1 MQWKP
6 IAGVALFA
14 AAIGMRSYSEG
25 WFRTAGP
32 VAVEEPASFLA
43 GHVGASFLAGHN
55 ARYRAGIDFGVPQEL
70 RFEKP
75 NGIPFSNYPTNDCN
89 GIPAGL
95 NVSWAL

>member
-6 IAGVALFA
+6 IAGVALIA

-32 VAVEEPASFLA
+32 VAVEEPASFLP
-43 GHVGASFLAGHN
+43 GHVGASFLAGYN